1 MSQAN
6 QPAFRSQD
14 TYAGPDEVLV
24 HEGATGLTKRELFAA
39 MAMQGLL
46 TKYETMWAGDFPLHE
61 GVAND
66 AVRSADALIAALNK
80 PVTSAH

>member
-1 MSQAN
+1 VSQAN
-6 QPAFRSQD
+6 RPAFRSQD

-46 TKYETMWAGDFPLHE
+46 ACGEYIGEEDTFSTTAW
-61 GVAND
+61 D
-66 AVRSADALIAALNK
+66 AVGYADALIQRLNERD
-80 PVTSAH
+80 TSAH